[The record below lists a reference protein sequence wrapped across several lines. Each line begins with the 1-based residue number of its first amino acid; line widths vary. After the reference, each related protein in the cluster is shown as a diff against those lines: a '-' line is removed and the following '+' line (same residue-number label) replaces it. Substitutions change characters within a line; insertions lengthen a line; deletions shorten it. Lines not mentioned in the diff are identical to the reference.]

1 MIGLDTNVLVRY
13 LAKDDPI
20 QTPVAVKLVRSLSE
34 DEPGFLSLVVITEL
48 IWVLRMS
55 YRYRNN
61 EIANVV
67 ETLLQS
73 KELRVEQEEL
83 VADALRGFAT
93 GSADFADYLIE
104 RTGQLAGCIHTF
116 TFDKRAATFA
126 GMRLLK

>member
-61 EIANVV
+61 AIANVV
-67 ETLLQS
+67 EMLLQS
-73 KELRVEQEEL
+73 RELIVEQEEL

-116 TFDKRAATFA
+116 TFDRRAATFA

>member
-67 ETLLQS
+67 EKLLQS
-73 KELRVEQEEL
+73 RELIVEQEEL

-116 TFDKRAATFA
+116 TFDRRAATFA

>member
-1 MIGLDTNVLVRY
+1 MIGLDTNILVRY

-20 QTPVAVKLVRSLSE
+20 QTPVAVRLVRSLSA

-48 IWVLRMS
+48 IWVLRIS
-55 YRYRNN
+55 YRYRKD

-73 KELRVEQEEL
+73 RELIVEQEEL
-83 VADALRGFAT
+83 VADALRGFVT
-93 GSADFADYLIE
+93 GSADFADHLIE
-104 RTGQLAGCIHTF
+104 RAGHLAGCNHTV
-116 TFDKRAATFA
+116 TFDKHAASFA

>member
-20 QTPVAVKLVRSLSE
+20 QTPVAVKLVRSLSAE
-34 DEPGFLSLVVITEL
+34 EPSFLSLVAITEL

-55 YRYRNN
+55 YRYRNG

-67 ETLLQS
+67 ETLLRS
-73 KELRVEQEEL
+73 RELIVEQEEL
-83 VADALRGFAT
+83 VADALRSFAA

>member
-73 KELRVEQEEL
+73 RELRIEQEEL
-83 VADALRGFAT
+83 VADVLRGFAA

-104 RTGQLAGCIHTF
+104 RTGELAGCIHTF

>member
-13 LAKDDPI
+13 LTKDDPI
-20 QTPVAVKLVRSLSE
+20 QTPLAVKLVRSLSE

-48 IWVLRMS
+48 IWVLRIS

-67 ETLLQS
+67 EMLLQS
-73 KELRVEQEEL
+73 RELRVEQEEL
-83 VADALRGFAT
+83 VADTLRGFAA